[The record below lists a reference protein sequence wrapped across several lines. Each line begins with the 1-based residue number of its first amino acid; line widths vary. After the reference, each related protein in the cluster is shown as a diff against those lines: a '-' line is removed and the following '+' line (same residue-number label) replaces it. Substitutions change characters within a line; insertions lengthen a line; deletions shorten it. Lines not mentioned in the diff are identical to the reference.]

1 MCRDHQDREL
11 WPPQEPVADM
21 HQGLAWA
28 LVIVALLVL
37 GNILLV
43 IAVLVNTLAR

>member
-1 MCRDHQDREL
+1 MSRDRQDREL
-11 WPPQEPVADM
+11 WPRQEPVEDTQ
-21 HQGLAWA
+21 QGLAWA

-43 IAVLVNTLAR
+43 ITVLLDTLAR